1 MVAVIAALVVGVATV
16 FGAPIVAIPIVLLI
30 PGPIIG
36 LEILRRQMRQRQ
48 IKRFRDSAQA
58 RKVHFDSQDRET
70 LSR

>member
-1 MVAVIAALVVGVATV
+1 MLLISALVVGVATV
-16 FGAPIVAIPIVLLI
+16 FGAPLLAIPIVLLI

-48 IKRFRDSAQA
+48 IKRFRESARA
-58 RKVHFDSQDRET
+58 RKTHFDAQDRET